1 MEITPPPAS
10 QPPKPKWPRILLFLV
25 MVGVI
30 AYLGIKLRESE
41 SGRDRHT
48 RKLEQQIKEQ
58 QKILNTL
65 NSIIR
70 QQSGQLKE
78 YRPYLPQIRAAALRD
93 SIYNLLPF
101 TFGETVYLMPDSMKA
116 TINAV
121 NISGNA
127 SEYSIKYQVRT
138 RKGEFLSVS
147 ISDLKK

>member
-1 MEITPPPAS
+1 M
-10 QPPKPKWPRILLFLV
+10 LLGAIVF
-25 MVGVI
+25 
-30 AYLGIKLRESE
+30 LGIKLRDAEA
-41 SGRDRHT
+41 GRDQHT
-48 RKLEQQIKEQ
+48 RKLEQQIREQ
-58 QKILNTL
+58 QRILNSL

-78 YRPYLPQIRAAALRD
+78 YKPYLPHIRAAALRD